1 MEQSE
6 GDESPAERD
15 EPFGSPVSPPADEGY
30 ATGLPDSIA
39 YVEAE
44 MHAGYGCMI

>member
-30 ATGLPDSIA
+30 ATDSIA

-44 MHAGYGCMI
+44 MHARYGCMI